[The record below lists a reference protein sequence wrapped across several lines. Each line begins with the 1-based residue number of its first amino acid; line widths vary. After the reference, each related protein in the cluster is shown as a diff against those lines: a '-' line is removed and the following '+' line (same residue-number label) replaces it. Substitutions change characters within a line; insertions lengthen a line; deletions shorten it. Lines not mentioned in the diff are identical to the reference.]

1 MNCVLH
7 YIQMSEAV
15 RQIIPAFSPAF
26 CHFSPIFCPR
36 GHGQIECGSS
46 ASMFDR
52 LILLE
57 YPVIAQIRAAQHIL
71 SARGLRVLADGTT
84 PGSPKK
90 KAEGRQRRLIP
101 ASGYKSNS
109 LIKRLQIYFLYNIVR
124 CLKKLLFF
132 RSTHTQA
139 FLSDHFYIFTL
150 F

>member
-1 MNCVLH
+1 MNCILH
-7 YIQMSEAV
+7 YFQMSEAV

-26 CHFSPIFCPR
+26 CHFSPIFWPR
-36 GHGQIECGSS
+36 GHGQIESGSS

-90 KAEGRQRRLIP
+90 EAEGRQRRLIP

-109 LIKRLQIYFLYNIVR
+109 LIKRLQI
-124 CLKKLLFF
+124 
-132 RSTHTQA
+132 S
-139 FLSDHFYIFTL
+139 FYITL
-150 F
+150 SGA